1 MWERGTCIEVKMP
14 DKNRSAALITAAVT
28 GQITV
33 EEMAAQVGI
42 WVDGVDKVDG
52 VDLVDK
58 VDVVDLVDKENK
70 ERAL

>member
-1 MWERGTCIEVKMP
+1 M
-14 DKNRSAALITAAVT
+14 NRSKNNLSKELRTSLEFLKERRAALITAAVT
-28 GQITV
+28 GRITV

-42 WVDGVDKVDG
+42 WVDRVDKVDG

-58 VDVVDLVDKENK
+58 VDK

>member
-1 MWERGTCIEVKMP
+1 MP
-14 DKNRSAALITAAVT
+14 DKNRRAALITAAVT

-33 EEMAAQVGI
+33 EEMAAQVGV
-42 WVDGVDKVDG
+42 WVDRVDKVDG

-58 VDVVDLVDKENK
+58 VDK

>member
-1 MWERGTCIEVKMP
+1 MP
-14 DKNRSAALITAAVT
+14 DKNRRAALITAAVT
-28 GQITV
+28 GRITV

-42 WVDGVDKVDG
+42 WVDRVDKVDG

-58 VDVVDLVDKENK
+58 VDK